1 MSRTSTYWN
10 SILEKWTFIGQK
22 KICVKVS
29 SEQDLIMVKAQADSL
44 GIPNYL
50 VADAGHTQI
59 AAGSLTVC
67 GLGPVDSAHV
77 NVITGDKKLL

>member
-1 MSRTSTYWN
+1 MRESKYWTKVY
-10 SILEKWTFIGQK
+10 ERWTNVGQK

-29 SEQDLIMVKAQADSL
+29 SEADLIEMKKKADEI

-67 GLGPVDSAHV
+67 GLGPVESQHV
-77 NVITGDKKLL
+77 NIITGGKKLL